1 MIRLAILEDHPA
13 IAEGLTALMKGE
25 PDVTV
30 VGTARDSV
38 AAERLIQ
45 SQSPDVILCDI
56 RLAGTVDGLEILA
69 RHTPGPAFIMLS
81 AYSYPSYYSAAV
93 ERGAKGFLSK
103 MAAIDEILTAVRK
116 VAAGGTAFPDA
127 VRRSAR
133 AALRPPTPREAQI
146 LALVAE
152 GRSNAEIAELL
163 TLRIKTVESQLRRM
177 FDRYDVTSRTSLVH
191 VAQRQGW
198 IEGAEWMYGGVG
210 YAGFNSSHAGGGCA
224 CWFSRFCLD
233 SFARSIAP
241 EPQIF
246 SVAVLDSAG
255 NLITRIGRFGNADD
269 GKPLVGSAELKSP
282 NSLGGDEVGLF
293 YACYVGTHTD
303 RRIFI
308 SDVGNGRILSVKLG
322 YYQEERVAM
331 KDVPDAARK

>member
-1 MIRLAILEDHPA
+1 MIRLAIFEDHPA

-30 VGTARDSV
+30 VGTARDSDT
-38 AAERLIQ
+38 AERLIET
-45 SQSPDVILCDI
+45 QSPDVVLCDI
-56 RLAGTVDGLEILA
+56 RLAGSVDGLEILS
-69 RHTPGPAFIMLS
+69 RHTSGPSFIMLS

-93 ERGAKGFLSK
+93 DGGAKGFLSK

-133 AALRPPTPREAQI
+133 TALRPPTPREAQI

-163 TLRIKTVESQLRRM
+163 SLRIKTVESQLRRM

-198 IEGAEWMYGGVG
+198 IEG
-210 YAGFNSSHAGGGCA
+210 
-224 CWFSRFCLD
+224 
-233 SFARSIAP
+233 
-241 EPQIF
+241 
-246 SVAVLDSAG
+246 
-255 NLITRIGRFGNADD
+255 D
-269 GKPLVGSAELKSP
+269 G
-282 NSLGGDEVGLF
+282 
-293 YACYVGTHTD
+293 
-303 RRIFI
+303 
-308 SDVGNGRILSVKLG
+308 
-322 YYQEERVAM
+322 
-331 KDVPDAARK
+331 